1 MTDMRQK
8 GKSWIKPLN
17 LLGQFPDTGRRET
30 WKSNTCGYIMINTT
44 VCVCVCVTGRSV
56 PVARQ
61 HCFIHHRDE
70 KRTSGVKDSGEELE
84 VSRVVSSLLAGFG
97 RHRHTRG

>member
-1 MTDMRQK
+1 M
-8 GKSWIKPLN
+8 
-17 LLGQFPDTGRRET
+17 
-30 WKSNTCGYIMINTT
+30 
-44 VCVCVCVTGRSV
+44 TGRSV

-61 HCFIHHRDE
+61 HRFIHHRDE

-97 RHRHTRG
+97 RHRHTGGERQHTTHKVVSRGGAVPGLVTGSKQRGPASY

>member
-1 MTDMRQK
+1 M
-8 GKSWIKPLN
+8 
-17 LLGQFPDTGRRET
+17 
-30 WKSNTCGYIMINTT
+30 
-44 VCVCVCVTGRSV
+44 CVCVTGRSV

-84 VSRVVSSLLAGFG
+84 VSWVVSSLLAGFG
-97 RHRHTRG
+97 RHRHTGGGKQNKTTRKVVSRGGAVPGLVTRSKERGPASN